1 MVYRFDG
8 VQMRVE
14 AGGDFGGAFVHVLSR
29 SRVVC
34 HRLAA
39 RGWLLGADRRCCSS
53 WISLTFTLRAR
64 IRALAS
70 ACRRCA
76 AAIASAARTTSPIVA
91 VGVLTLDPRRQA
103 RARHRWRTAAPTGRR
118 PSARPRVQSY
128 PRLTTPTPTLESTT
142 AHSHT
147 SDPPLERIADHA
159 HTPHQKGQTSVIPD
173 HDFWATCRVRC
184 GSSNDLQVIKRTVD
198 LRRILADKSD
208 RQRRPVPTNAR

>member
-91 VGVLTLDPRRQA
+91 VGVLSSIRADRRALGIAGAPPRRQD
-103 RARHRWRTAAPTGRR
+103 AAP
-118 PSARPRVQSY
+118 A
-128 PRLTTPTPTLESTT
+128 
-142 AHSHT
+142 
-147 SDPPLERIADHA
+147 
-159 HTPHQKGQTSVIPD
+159 
-173 HDFWATCRVRC
+173 RVRA
-184 GSSNDLQVIKRTVD
+184 SKAIRV
-198 LRRILADKSD
+198 
-208 RQRRPVPTNAR
+208 

>member
-14 AGGDFGGAFVHVLSR
+14 AGGDFGAFVHVLSR

-147 SDPPLERIADHA
+147 FRSPSRTHRRSRAHATSEGTDLGHSGSRLLGHMSCAVRFLERPSGHQADGRPA
-159 HTPHQKGQTSVIPD
+159 A
-173 HDFWATCRVRC
+173 DF
-184 GSSNDLQVIKRTVD
+184 GG
-198 LRRILADKSD
+198 
-208 RQRRPVPTNAR
+208 